1 MGLNSNAFLSPAND
15 PMGSN
20 GMHWRQLELSG
31 NAKIG
36 EFLKNGFRHFLW
48 SGLFGG
54 AILLGVS
61 IYSQGWFKSQNYI
74 NMSINSFLYNNIK

>member
-20 GMHWRQLELSG
+20 GMHWRKLELSG

-74 NMSINSFLYNNIK
+74 NMSINSFL